1 MMNIAIWIAIALVC
15 FVLPSVELT
24 QGGNRAPYRKKLAKH
39 AHEVGLPLPDHV
51 VTAVSDRI
59 RRRERGMLL
68 GGLSGVVVAT
78 IMYILFFDDNDGAA
92 PALVFFM
99 AGAGSALGGAWAM
112 LSYRPEA
119 QATTPTVARLRTVTL
134 ADYLTKGERFGFRA
148 VPQSIV
154 VGAIGGYFLLDFLPD
169 AAGANR
175 IVVGMLLSGVGF
187 IVWAMAALAARK
199 MLAAPARSGSDV
211 ELAWDDAE
219 RAVGLRQV
227 ANLAVAVACMTQ
239 LFWLIFLAETLLTDG
254 FYREYELI
262 AWIAGGIGLV
272 YFGLVTV
279 IVAAGPMTAW
289 LTGHRKGYEQRKL
302 WPFGVSA

>member
-1 MMNIAIWIAIALVC
+1 MTLALWIAIALVC

-24 QGGNRAPYRKKLAKH
+24 QGGHRAPHRKKLVKH
-39 AHEVGLPLPDHV
+39 AHAVGLPLPEH
-51 VTAVSDRI
+51 AVLTVSERI

-68 GGLSGVVVAT
+68 GGLTGIVVAT
-78 IMYILFFDDNDGAA
+78 IMYIMFFDHNDGAA
-92 PALVFFM
+92 AALVFFS

-112 LSYRPEA
+112 ISHRPDA

-134 ADYLTKGERFGFRA
+134 ADYLTKGERFGFRT
-148 VPQSIV
+148 VPQAIV
-154 VGAIGGYFLLDFLPD
+154 MGAIGGYFLLDFLP
-169 AAGANR
+169 AAPGAHR
-175 IVVGMLLSGVGF
+175 IVVGMLLSGVAL
-187 IVWAMAALAARK
+187 IVWAITALAARK

-219 RAVGLRQV
+219 RSGGLRQI
-227 ANLAVAVACMTQ
+227 ANLAVVVGCMTQ
-239 LFWLIFLAETLLTDG
+239 LFWLIFLAETLLADG
-254 FYREYELI
+254 FYRDYEMI

-289 LTGHRKGYEQRKL
+289 LTGRRKGYEQRKL